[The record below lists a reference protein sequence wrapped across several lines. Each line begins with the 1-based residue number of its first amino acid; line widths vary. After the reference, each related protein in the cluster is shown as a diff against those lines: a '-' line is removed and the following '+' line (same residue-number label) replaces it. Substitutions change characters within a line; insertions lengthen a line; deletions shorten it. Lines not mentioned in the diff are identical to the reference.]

1 MSDLTPEQ
9 ESSIKQA
16 LMQRYQTLIG
26 SLGVSQQEHD
36 NLMLAGQRCLER
48 FWPGAFYRK
57 SFVSPSGERHLW
69 ALVSGRM
76 KAALEGRY

>member
-26 SLGVSQQEHD
+26 SLGVSQQERD

-48 FWPGAFYRK
+48 FWPGAFYRE
-57 SFVSPSGERHLW
+57 SFLKPTGERHLD

-76 KAALEGRY
+76 KAALEGTY